1 MAKPSRF
8 TYPFCYVPIKEIIDA
23 ANVMIH
29 RISTDAVL
37 DAAFAE
43 GKMLGVL
50 MAENTADGKISY
62 LYAFSGNVGGKSHID
77 GFVPPVYDLLAPEG
91 WYKTREAEIS
101 AINHI
106 IPETEDQAKVA
117 ELKAL
122 RKAMSIELQDWIFD
136 QYIVSNA
143 LGESKTIRQVFADKG
158 IVPPGGT
165 GECAAP
171 KLLQYAYTH
180 GLKPL
185 AMGEFWYGRSPARE
199 VRHQGCFYPSC
210 TGKCGPL
217 LEFML
222 KGLSIDPNPLDQ
234 DSEDN
239 IPVIYEDDVII
250 VVDKP
255 SGMLSV
261 PGRTAKTSLQEI
273 LARQRGTTV
282 FSCHRLDMD
291 TSGLIVFAKNEAAQA
306 CLEQQFETRKVRK
319 SYTARLTAGDRPF
332 EGPEKGIIDLPLIT
346 DWYDRPRQMVDH
358 EHGKRA
364 ITEYE
369 ITRRN
374 EDGSIEVRF
383 IPHTGRTHQLRVHAA
398 HPLGLGHPIK
408 GDRLYGG
415 LSNDTQVQENLNLR
429 ASALAFDH
437 PVSGE
442 RMEFSLYSGE

>member
-1 MAKPSRF
+1 MNKPARF
-8 TYPFCYVPIKEIIDA
+8 TFPFCYVPIPEIVDA

-29 RISTDAVL
+29 RISANRAL
-37 DAAFAE
+37 DSAFCE

-50 MAENTADGKISY
+50 MAQNNGSDKISY
-62 LYAFSGNVGGKSHID
+62 LYAFSGNVGGRSHID
-77 GFVPPVYDLLAPEG
+77 GFVPPIYDLLDPQG
-91 WYKTREAEIS
+91 WYKQREAEIS
-101 AINHI
+101 EINRLLPRI
-106 IPETEDQAKVA
+106 DDAARIA
-117 ELKAL
+117 ELKAR
-122 RKAMSIELQDWIFD
+122 RKAMSVELQEWIFD
-136 QYIVSNA
+136 QYVVSNA
-143 LGESKTIRQVFADKG
+143 RGESKTIRQVFADRG

-180 GLKPL
+180 DMKPL
-185 AMGEFWYGRSPARE
+185 AMGEFWYGASPARE

-217 LEFML
+217 LEWML
-222 KGLSIDPNPLDQ
+222 QGLEVEPNPLDI
-234 DSEDN
+234 DGAESVG
-239 IPVIYEDDVII
+239 IIYEDDAII
-250 VVDKP
+250 VADKP

-273 LARQRGTTV
+273 LSRQRGTPV

-291 TSGLIVFAKNEAAQA
+291 TSGLIVFAKSEQAQA
-306 CLEQQFETRKVRK
+306 CLEQQFETRKVEK
-319 SYTARLTAGDRPF
+319 SYTAKLVAGEHPYC
-332 EGPEKGIIDLPLIT
+332 GPDKGVIDLPLIT
-346 DWYDRPRQMVDH
+346 DWYDRPRQMVDY

-369 ITRRN
+369 ITRRS
-374 EDGSIEVRF
+374 EDGGIEVRF
-383 IPHTGRTHQLRVHAA
+383 IPRTGRTHQLRVHAA
-398 HPLGLGHPIK
+398 HPQGLGHPIK

-437 PVSGE
+437 PVTGE
-442 RMEFSLYSGE
+442 RMSFSLIDE